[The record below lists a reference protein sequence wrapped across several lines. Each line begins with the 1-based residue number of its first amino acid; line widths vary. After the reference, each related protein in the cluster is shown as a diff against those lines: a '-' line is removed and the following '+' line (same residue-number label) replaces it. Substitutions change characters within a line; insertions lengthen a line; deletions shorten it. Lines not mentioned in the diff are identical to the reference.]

1 LLRSYEQLAAHLYL
15 CDLRGGATLLSY
27 SDIGIL
33 LALISS
39 VTTASAHALLKAG
52 RDKLAVRALIG
63 LVGTFALVPACF
75 FVPLPSSAVLPWL
88 VTASILHTT
97 YQLVLIRAY
106 EANDFAVAYP
116 IARGIAP
123 IATAVLGVALLGE
136 QITAA
141 GFIGIGLVSAGILL
155 IALRRSMVWT
165 GLVAAM
171 IAGVLTTAYTI
182 VDANAIRIASVAMT
196 FVAWFFLLDG
206 LIMFPIFAIARR
218 GQVRALLRSEG
229 RQGVMAGVA
238 SLISFGTVLL
248 ALRLAPTGIVSALR
262 ETSVVFGM
270 LIAAF
275 VLREHVGR
283 HQIVAA
289 VVIATG
295 AVLIVASTFF

>member
-182 VDANAIRIASVAMT
+182 VDANRLGRYDIRRVVLSIGWPHNVS
-196 FVAWFFLLDG
+196 D
-206 LIMFPIFAIARR
+206 
-218 GQVRALLRSEG
+218 LRDRSP
-229 RQGVMAGVA
+229 RP
-238 SLISFGTVLL
+238 SSGT
-248 ALRLAPTGIVSALR
+248 SALR
-262 ETSVVFGM
+262 RSP
-270 LIAAF
+270 
-275 VLREHVGR
+275 RRYGR
-283 HQIVAA
+283 RGEPH
-289 VVIATG
+289 
-295 AVLIVASTFF
+295 